1 MRNIFLMVAI
11 VLCTAI
17 VGKNAVAIEIDDLEV
32 TIRVIEPDRED
43 RDDLSHKLELPD
55 FREEKHEQLGG
66 GDSREYRENETSRR
80 DRDRDR
86 HEHADYKDGVKEG
99 YDDAKQDFDNA
110 KEEQD
115 ESKRDL
121 EEVKQDRDEAKEDL
135 EESRESR
142 DEAMDD
148 REESKEDREETRED
162 HEDTKEDSE
171 ER

>member
-1 MRNIFLMVAI
+1 MRNIFLMAAI

-43 RDDLSHKLELPD
+43 RGDLSHELELPD
-55 FREEKHEQLGG
+55 FREEKHEPLKE
-66 GDSREYRENETSRR
+66 GDGREPRENETSR
-80 DRDRDR
+80 RDR

-99 YDDAKQDFDNA
+99 YDDAKQEFKNA

-121 EEVKQDRDEAKEDL
+121 EEVKQDRDEVKEDL

-148 REESKEDREETRED
+148 RDTSKEDREEIMED